1 MFKTLL
7 DWCIV
12 GPMINQTKADKFGC
26 NRIMLASADTVKPG
40 RHYFAVPTKVRE
52 TSIEKMLKKIYE
64 HDFVEP
70 ESQYSVNNK
79 IKLNYDTLSKNDK
92 RFLELMEREAVKIDG
107 HYQLPLPLKDK
118 ELVLPDNRMAAM
130 KLMQSLKKRFE
141 RDEPFYSQYKCFMDE
156 LKDKKYARKR
166 DCAGIEG
173 RTWYVPHQG
182 VLNPNK
188 GKIRVVFDC
197 SSQYKGNSINQ
208 NLLSGPDL
216 TNQLIGVLHKF
227 RLEPVAFMAD
237 MQAMYNQVKV
247 PESQRSCL
255 RYLWRKESDINSE
268 IVDHEMCVHLFGA
281 VSSPS
286 SSNYALKRTAVDN
299 SSSFGVDASE
309 TVMKNFYVD
318 DLLKSVKSEEY
329 AVDLIKR
336 VKEMCAAGGFNLTKF
351 ICNRKNV
358 LMSIDKRKDVKDTDL
373 AKEELPTERA
383 LGVYWNVQEDA
394 LCFKVNLKEKPRNQR
409 DMLSMLSSFYDPLGL
424 VSPSILRGRL
434 ILQELCQEG
443 LHWDKQVSEEYV
455 KKWEAWKRE
464 LYDLEKLSLGSCIK
478 PSNFRKIVN
487 ISLHNFSDASEI
499 GYGQCSYLR
508 VVDENENIQCSLI
521 MGKAKVAPKKF
532 VSIPKL
538 ELVAAVL
545 SVKTSNMI
553 KKELQLQQLDEY
565 FWTDSRVV
573 LGYIA
578 NDTKAFKTFVVKRV
592 HMIQENSNV

>member
-1 MFKTLL
+1 
-7 DWCIV
+7 
-12 GPMINQTKADKFGC
+12 
-26 NRIMLASADTVKPG
+26 
-40 RHYFAVPTKVRE
+40 
-52 TSIEKMLKKIYE
+52 
-64 HDFVEP
+64 
-70 ESQYSVNNK
+70 
-79 IKLNYDTLSKNDK
+79 
-92 RFLELMEREAVKIDG
+92 
-107 HYQLPLPLKDK
+107 
-118 ELVLPDNRMAAM
+118 
-130 KLMQSLKKRFE
+130 
-141 RDEPFYSQYKCFMDE
+141 
-156 LKDKKYARKR
+156 
-166 DCAGIEG
+166 
-173 RTWYVPHQG
+173 
-182 VLNPNK
+182 
-188 GKIRVVFDC
+188 
-197 SSQYKGNSINQ
+197 
-208 NLLSGPDL
+208 
-216 TNQLIGVLHKF
+216 
-227 RLEPVAFMAD
+227 
-237 MQAMYNQVKV
+237 
-247 PESQRSCL
+247 
-255 RYLWRKESDINSE
+255 
-268 IVDHEMCVHLFGA
+268 
-281 VSSPS
+281 
-286 SSNYALKRTAVDN
+286 
-299 SSSFGVDASE
+299 
-309 TVMKNFYVD
+309 MKNFYVD
-318 DLLKSVKSEEY
+318 DLLKSVKTEKY

-358 LMSIDKRKDVKDTDL
+358 LMSIPDIHRREGVKDADL
-373 AKEELPTERA
+373 VKEDLPTERA
-383 LGVYWNVQEDA
+383 LRVYWNVEKDA
-394 LCFKVNLKEKPRNQR
+394 LCFKVNLKEKPRNR
-409 DMLSMLSSFYDPLGL
+409 RGILSLLSSFYDPLGL
-424 VSPSILRGRL
+424 VSPFILKGKL

-578 NDTKAFKTFVVKRV
+578 NDTRAFKNFVANRV
-592 HMIQENSNV
+592 HMIQENSNVKQWKYVPSKENPADDASRGMNFKKFVNINRWFQGPKFLWRPQSSWETSLVLVLLQPEDPELKKQVKTNKIAVEDDLLRNIEEKYSCYLKMKRIIALMLKWKTNTEQKKQMMPRRSEKVLDFSINNLIY

>member
-1 MFKTLL
+1 
-7 DWCIV
+7 
-12 GPMINQTKADKFGC
+12 
-26 NRIMLASADTVKPG
+26 
-40 RHYFAVPTKVRE
+40 
-52 TSIEKMLKKIYE
+52 
-64 HDFVEP
+64 
-70 ESQYSVNNK
+70 
-79 IKLNYDTLSKNDK
+79 
-92 RFLELMEREAVKIDG
+92 
-107 HYQLPLPLKDK
+107 
-118 ELVLPDNRMAAM
+118 
-130 KLMQSLKKRFE
+130 
-141 RDEPFYSQYKCFMDE
+141 
-156 LKDKKYARKR
+156 
-166 DCAGIEG
+166 
-173 RTWYVPHQG
+173 
-182 VLNPNK
+182 
-188 GKIRVVFDC
+188 
-197 SSQYKGNSINQ
+197 
-208 NLLSGPDL
+208 
-216 TNQLIGVLHKF
+216 
-227 RLEPVAFMAD
+227 
-237 MQAMYNQVKV
+237 
-247 PESQRSCL
+247 
-255 RYLWRKESDINSE
+255 
-268 IVDHEMCVHLFGA
+268 MCVHRFGA

-299 SSSFGVDASE
+299 SSSFDVNASE

-464 LYDLEKLSLGSCIK
+464 LYDLEKLSLRRCIK
-478 PSNFRKIVN
+478 PSNFRKIVK

-499 GYGQCSYLR
+499 DYGQCSYLR
-508 VVDENENIQCSLI
+508 VVDENENIHCSLI
-521 MGKAKVAPKKF
+521 MGKARVAPKMF
-532 VSIPKL
+532 VSILGL
-538 ELVAAVL
+538 ELAAAVL
-545 SVKTSNMI
+545 SVKILNMI
-553 KKELQLQQLDEY
+553 KKELQLQELDEY

-578 NDTKAFKTFVVKRV
+578 NDSRTFKTFFVNRV
-592 HMIQENSNV
+592 HMIQENSNVEQWK

>member
-1 MFKTLL
+1 MEPREVISCQNGGPNAFKTLL

-107 HYQLPLPLKDK
+107 YYQLPLPLKDK

-156 LKDKKYARKR
+156 LIDKKYARKC
-166 DCAGIEG
+166 DCAGLEG

-394 LCFKVNLKEKPRNQR
+394 LYFKVNLKEKPRNQR

-434 ILQELCQEG
+434 IL
-443 LHWDKQVSEEYV
+443 
-455 KKWEAWKRE
+455 
-464 LYDLEKLSLGSCIK
+464 
-478 PSNFRKIVN
+478 
-487 ISLHNFSDASEI
+487 
-499 GYGQCSYLR
+499 
-508 VVDENENIQCSLI
+508 
-521 MGKAKVAPKKF
+521 
-532 VSIPKL
+532 
-538 ELVAAVL
+538 
-545 SVKTSNMI
+545 
-553 KKELQLQQLDEY
+553 
-565 FWTDSRVV
+565 
-573 LGYIA
+573 
-578 NDTKAFKTFVVKRV
+578 
-592 HMIQENSNV
+592 

>member
-1 MFKTLL
+1 
-7 DWCIV
+7 
-12 GPMINQTKADKFGC
+12 
-26 NRIMLASADTVKPG
+26 
-40 RHYFAVPTKVRE
+40 
-52 TSIEKMLKKIYE
+52 
-64 HDFVEP
+64 
-70 ESQYSVNNK
+70 
-79 IKLNYDTLSKNDK
+79 
-92 RFLELMEREAVKIDG
+92 
-107 HYQLPLPLKDK
+107 
-118 ELVLPDNRMAAM
+118 
-130 KLMQSLKKRFE
+130 
-141 RDEPFYSQYKCFMDE
+141 
-156 LKDKKYARKR
+156 
-166 DCAGIEG
+166 
-173 RTWYVPHQG
+173 
-182 VLNPNK
+182 
-188 GKIRVVFDC
+188 
-197 SSQYKGNSINQ
+197 
-208 NLLSGPDL
+208 
-216 TNQLIGVLHKF
+216 
-227 RLEPVAFMAD
+227 MAD
-237 MQAMYNQVKV
+237 IQAMYYEVKV
-247 PESQRSCL
+247 SESQRSYI
-255 RYLWRKESDINSE
+255 RYLWWKESDINAE

-373 AKEELPTERA
+373 AMEELPTERA

-499 GYGQCSYLR
+499 GYGQCIYHLR
-508 VVDENENIQCSLI
+508 IVDENENIHCSLI
-521 MGKAKVAPKKF
+521 MGKARVAPKMF
-532 VSIPKL
+532 ASIPRL
-538 ELVAAVL
+538 ELAAAVI
-545 SVKTSNMI
+545 SMKI
-553 KKELQLQQLDEY
+553 
-565 FWTDSRVV
+565 
-573 LGYIA
+573 
-578 NDTKAFKTFVVKRV
+578 
-592 HMIQENSNV
+592 